1 MGQRIVITEDDAD
14 MAKLISNMLKGHGYD
29 TSIASDGIEAVS
41 KLMAGNVDMLILDIM
56 MPFFSGYWFCNIF
69 KKHPKLKDIP
79 IIIVSALNNRS
90 DIEKGMALGADAY
103 ITKPFTEEELT
114 DAVKTVFKK
123 SGKGKKKKSSSRGKS
138 KKS

>member
-56 MPFFSGYWFCNIF
+56 MPFFSGYWFCNTF

-103 ITKPFTEEELT
+103 ITKPFT
-114 DAVKTVFKK
+114 
-123 SGKGKKKKSSSRGKS
+123 
-138 KKS
+138 